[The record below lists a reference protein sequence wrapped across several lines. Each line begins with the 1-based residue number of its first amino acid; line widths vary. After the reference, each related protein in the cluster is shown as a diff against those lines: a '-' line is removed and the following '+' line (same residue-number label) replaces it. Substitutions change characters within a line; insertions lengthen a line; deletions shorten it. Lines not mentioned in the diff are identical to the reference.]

1 MEMKRALPHILI
13 LSLGFA
19 LGFAYA
25 RGASV
30 APIVIER
37 CSEA

>member
-1 MEMKRALPHILI
+1 MKPVLPYVLI

-37 CSEA
+37 CSESAS

>member
-1 MEMKRALPHILI
+1 MRPAIAHILI

-30 APIVIER
+30 APIMIER
-37 CSEA
+37 CADIDI